1 VSRLTEYLV
10 SVPERLV
17 RAVAAALGGTLHET
31 AELVLPRLVRKSRFY
46 EATAKNLLRITV
58 ELVGGVEREQ
68 EALAGE
74 VEQSPKKLAVRKTG
88 GNVVEL
94 GSILAFG
101 FSPLW
106 LLAGAADVS
115 RGTRIYLDALVGELK
130 AAGVLAREAEF
141 ASVDDLLAAL
151 EGASGTT
158 ARLIDIPPLEIEG
171 LKRSL
176 ADLRDDAKCLPTP
189 PELAAVYQGLVAE
202 ADREQRSL
210 LEVSLGIGIAFFNSA
225 RKVGRQHLLDPYT
238 EDLQPVRDEGF
249 AAYARRVGRPY
260 AQAVGR
266 HFDPRSATLTERGLG
281 RLTRPKLLESDA
293 MAHPDS
299 FGARSTLEVGG
310 SSREIFRLEVLQ
322 AGYDVHRLPYTLR
335 ILLENVLRMEDGVTV
350 TTDDVEAVA
359 GWVASAEPSQ
369 EISFTPGRV
378 LLQDFTGVP
387 AVVDLAAM
395 RNAMQ
400 DLGGDPGKINPQL
413 PVELVIDHS
422 VQVDE
427 FATRLAIRRNAELE
441 FERNRERYAFLR
453 WGQGAF
459 DDFKV
464 VPPSTGIVHQ
474 VNLEFLARVVDERN
488 GVAFPDTLVGTD
500 SHTTMI
506 NGLGVLGWGVGGIE
520 AEAAMLGEAI
530 SMLVPQVVGF
540 RLTGALPDGAT
551 ATDLVLTVTQILRE
565 TGVVG
570 KFVEY
575 FGHGLGSL
583 PLADR
588 ATIGNMSPEYG
599 ATCGFFPVDAETL
612 RYLKLTGR
620 SPEHI
625 ALVEAYCKENA
636 LWHEPDEPP
645 TYTQVVELDLSSVEP
660 SLAGPRR
667 PQDRVPLR
675 EAKGAFLDTLPSF
688 GIDYGNAHDEAVDET
703 FPASDPLA
711 STAPGHEEERADAA
725 ISTRSRIV
733 LAERSAVEVSM
744 AGETFP
750 LDHGAVVIAAITSCT
765 NTSNPAVMVGAGL
778 LAKKAVERGLTRK
791 PWVKSSLAPGSKVV
805 TEYYEKAGLTP
816 YLEELGFHTVG
827 YGCTTCIGNSGP
839 LPEEISHGV
848 AEGDLVVCAVLSGNR
863 NFEARIH
870 PEVKANYLASPPLV
884 VAYALAGRMDIDL
897 ATEPI
902 GTGSEGE
909 DVFLSD
915 LWPTPQEVADT
926 VAGSIGEE
934 MFRSTYADVFT
945 GDETWQT
952 LPVPEGELFAWDPD
966 STYVRRPTY
975 FDGMSIE
982 PGVVEDI
989 FGARCL
995 VILGDSVTTDHI
1007 SPAGSIKP
1015 DAPAGRYLVEHG
1027 VERKDFN
1034 SYGSRRGNHEVMVRG
1049 TFANVRLRN
1058 LLVPGSEGT
1067 WTVHVPSGEEMTIY
1081 EAAERYRADGTPL
1094 VVLAG
1099 KEYGS
1104 GSSRDWAAKG
1114 PRLLGVRAV
1123 IAESYER
1130 IHRSNLLMMGVLPL
1144 QFLPGDSRESLG
1156 LTGRESFAVEDLE
1169 NAEAEEATVRAD
1181 DVEFR
1186 AAVRLDTPR
1195 EREYLRHGGILP
1207 YVLRRLL
1214 SS

>member
-1 VSRLTEYLV
+1 VRRVTEYLV
-10 SVPERLV
+10 SIPERIV
-17 RAVAAALGGTLHET
+17 RAVAAGLGGTIHET

-58 ELVGGVEREQ
+58 ELVGGVARGPDAVE
-68 EALAGE
+68 GE
-74 VEQSPKKLAVRKTG
+74 VEASPKKLAVRKTG
-88 GNVVEL
+88 GNVIEL

-115 RGTRIYLDALVGELK
+115 RGTRVYLDALVGELK
-130 AAGVLAREAEF
+130 AAGVLAKEAEF
-141 ASVDDLLAAL
+141 ASVDDLLGAL

-176 ADLRDDAKCLPTP
+176 ADLRDDAKSLPTP

-210 LEVSLGIGIAFFNSA
+210 LEVSLGMGIAFFNSA

-238 EDLQPVRDEGF
+238 QDLQPVRDEGF
-249 AAYARRVGRPY
+249 ASYARRVGKPY
-260 AQAVGR
+260 AQAVTR
-266 HFDPRSATLTERGLG
+266 HFDPRSPSLTERGLG
-281 RLTRPKLLESDA
+281 RLSRPKLLESES
-293 MAHPDS
+293 MANPDS
-299 FGARSTLEVGG
+299 FGARSTLVVGG
-310 SSREIFRLEVLQ
+310 TSREIFRLDALQSSHDVL
-322 AGYDVHRLPYTLR
+322 RLPYTLR
-335 ILLENVLRMEDGVTV
+335 ILLENVLRKEDGTTV
-350 TTDDVEAVA
+350 TTADIEAVA
-359 GWVASAEPSQ
+359 GWVATAEPAQ

-395 RNAMQ
+395 RNAMRE
-400 DLGGDPGKINPQL
+400 LGGDPEKINPLL

-427 FATRLAIRRNAELE
+427 FATRLAITRNAELE
-441 FERNRERYAFLR
+441 FQRNRERYAFLR
-453 WGQGAF
+453 WGQEAF
-459 DDFKV
+459 DNFKV

-474 VNLEFLARVVDERN
+474 VNLEFLARVVDERD

-520 AEAAMLGEAI
+520 AEAAKLGEAI

-540 RLTGALPDGAT
+540 RLTGALPEGST

-575 FGHGLGSL
+575 FGHGLETL

-612 RYLKLTGR
+612 RYLELTGR

-625 ALVEAYCKENA
+625 ALVESYCKENA
-636 LWHEPDEPP
+636 LWHDPHEAP
-645 TYTQVVELDLSSVEP
+645 TYSQVVELDLSSVEP

-675 EAKGAFLDTLPSF
+675 DAKQAFLDTLPSF
-688 GIDYGNAHDEAVDET
+688 GVDYGNAHDEAVAET
-703 FPASDPLA
+703 FPASDPVA
-711 STAPGHEEERADAA
+711 SSTPGHEPEAGDAFVA
-725 ISTRSRIV
+725 TGPRVV
-733 LAERSAVEVSM
+733 LAEPTAVDVTID
-744 AGETFP
+744 GERFH
-750 LDHGAVVIAAITSCT
+750 LAHGAVVIAAITSCT

-778 LAKKAVERGLTRK
+778 LAKKAVQRGLTRK

-839 LPEEISHGV
+839 LPDEISRGV
-848 AEGDLVVCAVLSGNR
+848 SEGDLVVCAVLSGNR

-884 VAYALAGRMDIDL
+884 VAYALAGTMDIDL
-897 ATEPI
+897 ASEPI
-902 GTGSEGE
+902 GTGSDGE

-915 LWPTPQEVADT
+915 IWPSPEEVRET
-926 VAGSIGEE
+926 VAGAIGVE
-934 MFRSTYADVFT
+934 MFRTTYADVFT
-945 GDETWQT
+945 GDETWRA
-952 LPVPEGELFAWDPD
+952 LPVPEGELFAWDPA

-975 FDGMSIE
+975 FDGMPLAPSA
-982 PGVVEDI
+982 VEDVS
-989 FGARCL
+989 GARCL
-995 VILGDSVTTDHI
+995 VMLGDSVTTDHI
-1007 SPAGSIKP
+1007 SPAGAIKP
-1015 DAPAGRYLVEHG
+1015 DSPAGRYLVEHG

-1081 EAAERYRADGTPL
+1081 DAAELYRTEGTPL
-1094 VVLAG
+1094 IVLAG

-1114 PRLLGVRAV
+1114 PKLLGVTAV

-1144 QFLPGDSRESLG
+1144 QYLPGENASSLG
-1156 LTGRESFAVEDLE
+1156 VTGREEFAVAGLE
-1169 NAEAEEATVRAD
+1169 NGEADEVTVRAD
-1181 DVEFR
+1181 DREFR
-1186 AAVRLDTPR
+1186 ATVRLDTPR

-1214 SS
+1214 AS